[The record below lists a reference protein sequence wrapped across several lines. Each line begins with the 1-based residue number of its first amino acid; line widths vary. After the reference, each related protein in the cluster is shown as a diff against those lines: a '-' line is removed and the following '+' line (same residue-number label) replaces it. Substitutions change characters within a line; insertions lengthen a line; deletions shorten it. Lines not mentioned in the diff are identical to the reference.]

1 MTTDSLLEK
10 RRYSEL
16 PPRDGYVLTD
26 AGRDFMPV
34 LVMSGARGQ
43 KHRGGGRIARYV
55 DAEMGRDIRAN
66 VVDVETGTDIGRW
79 AFRVVEPE

>member
-1 MTTDSLLEK
+1 
-10 RRYSEL
+10 
-16 PPRDGYVLTD
+16 
-26 AGRDFMPV
+26 MPV